1 MDWPNDLCLDLID
14 LYKEHPVLWDQ
25 KHPSHY
31 SKKRKIEA
39 WDIIAMKLGV
49 DMQSAQK
56 KMMSL
61 LGSFRAQKSKGRRSI
76 ETEQGRKDVYVSKW
90 FGFDRMRFLLDKD
103 DFRSTMDIEC
113 NRITNAIKIARIRD
127 KFETH
132 GTVCGVYK
140 GRSGRPRTSTSP
152 AFSAMVLERFEH
164 SPQKSTKQCARE
176 IGISRTSVRRIIKT
190 AKLKV
195 FIQRLLHALNEDDP
209 DRRMQYL
216 IGQVYLNMLR
226 TSVLSA
232 IRTLYGNEKFYFEQD
247 VAPPHYHR
255 YVRAYLDD
263 NYPGHWIGRR
273 GPIDFPPCSSD
284 LTPLDF
290 YLWGTLKNVVYR
302 SKPATL
308 AALRKEI
315 ETHVLQSLRTLSQ
328 TWSNSSS
335 TYSERAL
342 RRQYPGTPSGHQ
354 SILRWHRQFKATDT
368 VSKGKSSGRPSV
380 SNETVAR
387 VTNRLDLNGCEAL
400 SLDESVTT
408 IEKLDDS
415 EGNDETSA
423 TADEAEHSDTP
434 KDRIAAENA
443 AYSSSYYKAKKIK
456 KENSYQDPR
465 IGDVFTLR
473 DVHDHY
479 IVSQTQVTSP
489 PDRFTVYGL
498 HVANKLRTY
507 NTRTANIV
515 EHAVNNILFQAD
527 MGNYDTDHA
536 DNHDSQS
543 YLS

>member
-113 NRITNAIKIARIRD
+113 
-127 KFETH
+127 
-132 GTVCGVYK
+132 
-140 GRSGRPRTSTSP
+140 
-152 AFSAMVLERFEH
+152 
-164 SPQKSTKQCARE
+164 
-176 IGISRTSVRRIIKT
+176 
-190 AKLKV
+190 
-195 FIQRLLHALNEDDP
+195 
-209 DRRMQYL
+209 
-216 IGQVYLNMLR
+216 
-226 TSVLSA
+226 
-232 IRTLYGNEKFYFEQD
+232 
-247 VAPPHYHR
+247 
-255 YVRAYLDD
+255 
-263 NYPGHWIGRR
+263 
-273 GPIDFPPCSSD
+273 
-284 LTPLDF
+284 
-290 YLWGTLKNVVYR
+290 
-302 SKPATL
+302 
-308 AALRKEI
+308 
-315 ETHVLQSLRTLSQ
+315 
-328 TWSNSSS
+328 
-335 TYSERAL
+335 
-342 RRQYPGTPSGHQ
+342 
-354 SILRWHRQFKATDT
+354 
-368 VSKGKSSGRPSV
+368 
-380 SNETVAR
+380 
-387 VTNRLDLNGCEAL
+387 NRLDLNGCEAL